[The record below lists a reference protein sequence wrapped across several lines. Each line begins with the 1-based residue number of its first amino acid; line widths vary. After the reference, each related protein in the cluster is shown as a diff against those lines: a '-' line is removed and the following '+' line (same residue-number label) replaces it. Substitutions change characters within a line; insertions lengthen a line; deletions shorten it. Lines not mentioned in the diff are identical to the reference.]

1 MDLIF
6 ALEFTAQQST
16 YTSIETRVNTT
27 IVTFHCWDE
36 CMNQLTTTF
45 ICATSYRLSVGTAC
59 YLYIGSRLLQLR
71 RISWMLALC
80 DEFHLFEVLF
90 KLCQKKWSPYDI
102 MSPKINH
109 NTSHQP
115 SVSSSSI
122 TVVWNMSY
130 SRITWRQ
137 PNSELKPNEPQ
148 SFNQFEK
155 KSICGAIRWQV
166 RHAPNVQC
174 TYMWLRV

>member
-1 MDLIF
+1 
-6 ALEFTAQQST
+6 
-16 YTSIETRVNTT
+16 
-27 IVTFHCWDE
+27 
-36 CMNQLTTTF
+36 MNVHQLTSTF

-71 RISWMLALC
+71 RISCMLALWWVPFVR
-80 DEFHLFEVLF
+80 DSLLT
-90 KLCQKKWSPYDI
+90 LSKKWSPYDI

-155 KSICGAIRWQV
+155 KVHLWRNQVTSETRTKCTMYIYVVEGVKEHFYTKNSTHNKAIECGRFVINGTRAIR
-166 RHAPNVQC
+166 
-174 TYMWLRV
+174 